1 MLQCPNY
8 LHPNITPAGRWP
20 SAAWRRPRPTRGAGA
35 AHGELAARYEA
46 LAADPSLELPG
57 AELADEELTDG
68 ELPDNLVQPYVE
80 LPALRAG

>member
-1 MLQCPNY
+1 MSELPTSEY
-8 LHPNITPAGRWP
+8 YAGRAMAERRLAQ
-20 SAAWRRPRPTRGAGA
+20 AAADPRAGA

-57 AELADEELTDG
+57 ADLADEELADG